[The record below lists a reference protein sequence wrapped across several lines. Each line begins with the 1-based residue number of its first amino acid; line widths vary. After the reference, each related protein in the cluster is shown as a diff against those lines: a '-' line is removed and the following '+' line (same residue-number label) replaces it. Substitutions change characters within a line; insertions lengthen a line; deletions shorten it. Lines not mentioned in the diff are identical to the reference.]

1 MKRMHDYFGGNDET
15 LDYME
20 NAISLITGD
29 TFINS
34 PVMHIRGLSDD
45 DVRILGELSLS
56 YIDNPRSTIRS
67 FKIMQKNRGLER
79 FIEKRN
85 VTESEIIA
93 FDRIFSSDV
102 WAKMKEL
109 SMYSS
114 EWEIDAIQS
123 LMEEGKKSRDII
135 KTMKDYIKFNKG
147 RSFTEY
153 VNDIELSVGN
163 SDDMA
168 GTGKETQRNK
178 LFNIFKKR
186 QEK

>member
-1 MKRMHDYFGGNDET
+1 MHDYFGGNDET

-20 NAISLITGD
+20 NAISLVTGES
-29 TFINS
+29 FIGS

-67 FKIMQKNRGLER
+67 FKILQKSRGFER
-79 FIEKRN
+79 FVENKN
-85 VTESEIIA
+85 ATEQDVIA
-93 FDRIFSSDV
+93 FDRIFSSEV
-102 WAKMKEL
+102 WEKMKEL

-114 EWEIDAIQS
+114 EWEIDAIQG
-123 LMEEGKKSRDII
+123 LLEEGKKSRDII
-135 KTMKDYIKFNKG
+135 KMMKDYIKFNGG

-153 VNDIELSVGN
+153 INNIELGEGE

-168 GTGKETQRNK
+168 GAGKKVTRNK

-186 QEK
+186 